1 MLSNASAALINATK
15 ERLNSIEKEKK
26 EGSLRLYVDKVLEA
40 LKQLDTKLDIQG
52 EESTTAVES
61 KHLCSSAVPLISF
74 SDCFLALLVIA
85 PAASESV
92 EDEDEKKRA
101 RMRSQS
107 LKELIETEAGY
118 FTQLKTLSMRVST
131 FLSLFPW
138 LLSC

>member
-1 MLSNASAALINATK
+1 MLRNASAALINATK

-40 LKQLDTKLDIQG
+40 LKQLDAKLDIQG

-61 KHLCSSAVPLISF
+61 KHLSSSAVLHISF
-74 SDCFLALLVIA
+74 LIVLVTA
-85 PAASESV
+85 SAASESV

-118 FTQLKTLSMRVST
+118 FTQLKTLSMRVRT
-131 FLSLFPW
+131 FLSLDPQ
-138 LLSC
+138 LLSCWS